1 MVFKGY
7 TKRDTSIIKGFGIL
21 CIVLHNY
28 FHWRPPSPGENEFN
42 FLSERV
48 TAFFTLLGDNPGEF
62 INLIF
67 SYLGHYGVQL
77 FIFISGFG
85 LAMSMMQ
92 HPRTW
97 ESCVVSK
104 LKKLYPLLLIGILFF
119 ILSYMVI
126 YMKQIGFYEKTEIK
140 RKLLLIHTLIPNSG
154 MSVNGPWWFFG
165 LIFQLYLLFPYLYK
179 SICKWRWKAFAVLCL
194 ISYVL
199 IFLFRY
205 VYTRHNGEL
214 IMMNAPG
221 HIPEF
226 CLGILLACSKD
237 KRINVLWFVLAVALF
252 CLGNCYEMFYPF
264 TFLSLTVMM
273 VFAYQWLKSIP
284 INKAVISRP
293 LAYFGDISMAL
304 FATHAVF
311 RDPIIKISWTDTGA
325 LWFLWTGFIYLLI
338 AWGVAVAAKVLYDYI
353 ESKLDKIKIRE
364 NRLTHVIGIVC
375 QVAIVVSFAYVL
387 VKFG

>member
-28 FHWRPPSPGENEFN
+28 FHWRPPSPGENEFD
-42 FLSERV
+42 FSPDRV
-48 TAFFTLLGDNPGEF
+48 SAFFSQLGDSPGEF
-62 INLIF
+62 INLMF

-77 FIFISGFG
+77 FILMSGFG
-85 LAMSMMQ
+85 LTISMIN

-97 ESCVVSK
+97 ESFVVSK
-104 LKKLYPLLLIGILFF
+104 LKKLYPLLLVGILFF

-140 RKLLLIHTLIPNSG
+140 RKLLLIHTLIPDSG
-154 MSVNGPWWFFG
+154 LGVNGPWWFFG
-165 LIFQLYLLFPYLYK
+165 LIFQLYLLFPYLNRWI
-179 SICKWRWKAFAVLCL
+179 SRWRWKTFALVCVV
-194 ISYVL
+194 SYAL
-199 IFLFRY
+199 MFLFR
-205 VYTRHNGEL
+205 GER

-221 HIPEF
+221 HLPEF
-226 CLGILLACSKD
+226 CLGILLAYSKD
-237 KRINVLWFVLAVALF
+237 KKINVLWLILAVVVF
-252 CLGNCYEMFYPF
+252 CLGNCYAVFYPF

-284 INKAVISRP
+284 IKKAFISRP
-293 LAYFGDISMAL
+293 LAYFGGISMVL

-311 RDPIIKISWTDTGA
+311 RDPIIKISWTDAGA

-353 ESKLDKIKIRE
+353 ETQLDKIKIRE
-364 NRLTHVIGIVC
+364 NKLTHILGIMCQIGL
-375 QVAIVVSFAYVL
+375 VVSL
-387 VKFG
+387 VYILISFPDGR